1 LIGEHLS
8 INNTNSTSFKA
19 LKALFEDLIYG
30 KTLFLLNQK
39 KLINKKWQIKYS
51 FYSFIHLAH
60 LMPELLENA
69 IMQNDHAY
77 VEQGLNQF
85 DPVPANSVNE
95 ALQTSLMIACQHKS
109 IEIAKVFLK
118 KSKPV
123 KNDDPSFCNVN
134 LVDASG
140 WTALHYATQSG
151 SFECV
156 KLLTEYKA
164 KIDATTDKN
173 ETALFLATKQNHPD
187 IVDLLAENI
196 YQLETKALY
205 NMPMDNLPEKDK
217 SKDYS
222 SEDDKTKGDKS
233 EDDMSEDD
241 RSEDDMSEDSEEED
255 NDFNALVFAVKQ
267 NFAEIAKCLLI
278 HLTRRKKLDEELLNE
293 LLLTAAGEDH
303 SKIAH
308 ELLINGADVNYK
320 GSI

>member
-1 LIGEHLS
+1 
-8 INNTNSTSFKA
+8 
-19 LKALFEDLIYG
+19 
-30 KTLFLLNQK
+30 
-39 KLINKKWQIKYS
+39 
-51 FYSFIHLAH
+51 
-60 LMPELLENA
+60 MPELLENA